1 MLNRR
6 DSTES
11 VLTCFHPCPL
21 LFVALCPL
29 SRFYFTL
36 VLPGLCDVDENSAY
50 LMGWV
55 RNGQDIGTFIYVCD
69 KCVLSACWL
78 CCHER
83 NRRSYCRGT

>member
-29 SRFYFTL
+29 SCFYFTL
-36 VLPGLCDVDENSAY
+36 VLPGLCDADENSAY
-50 LMGWV
+50 TSWDGSETDRKLVHLFM
-55 RNGQDIGTFIYVCD
+55 YVTSVC
-69 KCVLSACWL
+69 
-78 CCHER
+78 
-83 NRRSYCRGT
+83 